1 MNQSS
6 IGSLILNQKKFF
18 NSGTTKD
25 ISFRIKQLINL
36 KKAITENEDDILDAC
51 RFDMNKPPFETYVS
65 ERGIVLNEID
75 YAVKHL
81 NSWAKP
87 QKVKTP
93 IKNTRMFGIAHHLFA
108 SS

>member
-6 IGSLILNQKKFF
+6 ISSLILNQKKFF
-18 NSGTTKD
+18 NSGTAKD

-36 KKAITENEDDILDAC
+36 KKAIMENEEEILDAC
-51 RFDMNKPPFETYVS
+51 KFDMKKPLLETYVS
-65 ERGIVLNEID
+65 ERGMVLNEID

-87 QKVKTP
+87 RTWGKEP
-93 IKNTRMFGIAHHLFA
+93 MYCR
-108 SS
+108 S